1 MARIKTQK
9 QRSYIQE
16 YNKEHYK
23 TFKVDLRIDELQELN
38 DLLKK
43 EGLTKA
49 AFLRRSIQE
58 LKNSHNSHQGYDK
71 MV

>member
-1 MARIKTQK
+1 MALKTQK

-16 YNKEHYK
+16 YNREHYK

-49 AFLRRSIQE
+49 AFLRKAIQE
-58 LKNSHNSHQGYDK
+58 FKNSHNSR
-71 MV
+71 

>member
-1 MARIKTQK
+1 MALKTQK

-16 YNKEHYK
+16 YNREHYK

-49 AFLRRSIQE
+49 AFLRKAIQE
-58 LKNSHNSHQGYDK
+58 LKNSHNSH
-71 MV
+71 

>member
-1 MARIKTQK
+1 MALKTQK

-16 YNKEHYK
+16 YNREHYK

-38 DLLKK
+38 ELLKK

-49 AFLRRSIQE
+49 AFLRKAIQE
-58 LKNSHNSHQGYDK
+58 LKNSHNSH
-71 MV
+71 

>member
-1 MARIKTQK
+1 MALKTQK

-16 YNKEHYK
+16 YNREHYK

-49 AFLRRSIQE
+49 AFLRKAIQE
-58 LKNSHNSHQGYDK
+58 LKNSHNSR
-71 MV
+71 